1 MVTLQ
6 DMALAYLNNV
16 GEQLRQQEEFVAEHT
31 SRLDQLKKH
40 FTECE
45 EKLQEDTSQKLGMI
59 GQSPQITTV
68 NTDEPVTFNP
78 AATDS
83 DEPSVN
89 DQYK

>member
-1 MVTLQ
+1 MISLQ
-6 DMALAYLNNV
+6 DMAVAYLNNV
-16 GEQLRQQEEFVAEHT
+16 GEQIKQQEAFVAEHA

-59 GQSPQITTV
+59 GQPPQITTT
-68 NTDEPVTFNP
+68 NTDEPVTFVTSP
-78 AATDS
+78 